1 MIDMSIRAVQR
12 LCCAGLDSV
21 SLRRAVAERLAPEL
35 GSDAW
40 AFSTCDPDTGLM
52 AHTVSDGVPAKL
64 ARTYAE
70 RLYPYEAALLSLDLP
85 RNGDNV
91 FSVLA
96 LGRESREALTASG
109 MLDQFNVAL
118 VSRGRLLG
126 TWCLMRG
133 DRSPITSARSRAVMR
148 RLVPHLARALRDAM
162 AVDSALAAEVPAEC
176 TPGVIVL
183 DAHNRP
189 MLLTTAARE
198 WLTDLAD
205 VGYVF
210 DDGLPFSLRALVS
223 LLRARR
229 NASGIPG
236 VRRMRPRGRSGRAYE
251 VSASLAEPDA
261 KGECAAT
268 LIVEPVVPKPVAPS
282 LGWRY
287 DLSAREREVVAAVV
301 RGEPTKCIAA
311 QLGISPYT
319 VAEHLDRACAK
330 VGVRGR
336 KALVARLFL
345 DGYHAEASA

>member
-1 MIDMSIRAVQR
+1 
-12 LCCAGLDSV
+12 
-21 SLRRAVAERLAPEL
+21 
-35 GSDAW
+35 
-40 AFSTCDPDTGLM
+40 
-52 AHTVSDGVPAKL
+52 VSDGVPSSL

-70 RLYPYEAALLSLDLP
+70 RLYPYEAALLYIDVPHNGTNLFSL
-85 RNGDNV
+85 
-91 FSVLA
+91 LA
-96 LGRESREALTASG
+96 LGNESREALTASG

-118 VSRGRLLG
+118 VARGRLLG

-133 DRSPITSARSRAVMR
+133 DRSPITSARSRTVMR

-162 AVDSALAAEVPAEC
+162 TVDSALAAEVPAES

-183 DAHNRP
+183 DARNRP
-189 MLLTTAARE
+189 MLRTAAARE
-198 WLTDLAD
+198 WLGDLAD

-223 LLRARR
+223 LLRAQR
-229 NASGIPG
+229 AEVAG

-261 KGECAAT
+261 RGECAVT
-268 LIVEPVVPKPVAPS
+268 LIVEPVVPKPVAPA

-311 QLGISPYT
+311 ELGISPYT

-336 KALVARLFL
+336 KALVAKLFL
-345 DGYHAEASA
+345 DGYGVETSA

>member
-1 MIDMSIRAVQR
+1 
-12 LCCAGLDSV
+12 
-21 SLRRAVAERLAPEL
+21 
-35 GSDAW
+35 
-40 AFSTCDPDTGLM
+40 
-52 AHTVSDGVPAKL
+52 
-64 ARTYAE
+64 
-70 RLYPYEAALLSLDLP
+70 
-85 RNGDNV
+85 
-91 FSVLA
+91 
-96 LGRESREALTASG
+96 
-109 MLDQFNVAL
+109 
-118 VSRGRLLG
+118 
-126 TWCLMRG
+126 MRG

-205 VGYVF
+205 VGYEF

-229 NASGIPG
+229 SDVAG
-236 VRRMRPRGRSGRAYE
+236 VRRMRPRGRSGRAYA

-261 KGECAAT
+261 NGECAVT
-268 LIVEPVVPKPVAPS
+268 LIVEPVVPKPVAPT

-336 KALVARLFL
+336 KALVAKLFL
-345 DGYHAEASA
+345 DGYHAEVSA

>member
-1 MIDMSIRAVQR
+1 MFDMSLRAVQR

-21 SLRRAVAERLAPEL
+21 SLRLAVSERLAPEL

-52 AHTVSDGVPAKL
+52 AHTVSHGVPASL
-64 ARTYAE
+64 ARDYAE
-70 RLYPYEAALLSLDLP
+70 RLYPYEAALLCIDVP
-85 RNGDNV
+85 RNGTNV

-96 LGRESREALTASG
+96 LGRESREALTSSG

-133 DRSPITSARSRAVMR
+133 DRSPITSTRSRAVMR
-148 RLVPHLARALRDAM
+148 RLVPHLSRAMRDAM
-162 AVDSALAAEVPAEC
+162 TVDSALAVETPAESS
-176 TPGVIVL
+176 PGVIVL

-189 MLLTTAARE
+189 TLLTAAARE
-198 WLTDLAD
+198 WLGDLAD
-205 VGYVF
+205 VGCEF
-210 DDGLPFSLRALVS
+210 DDGLPLSLVAVVA

-229 NASGIPG
+229 SDTAQ
-236 VRRMRPRGRSGRAYE
+236 VRRTRARGRSGRWYA
-251 VSASLAEPDA
+251 VSASLAEPDVN
-261 KGECAAT
+261 GECAAT
-268 LIVEPVVPKPVAPS
+268 VIVEPVVPKPVAPG

-301 RGEPTKCIAA
+301 RGEPTKCIAS

-319 VAEHLDRACAK
+319 VTEHLDRACAK

-336 KALVARLFL
+336 KALVAKLFL
-345 DGYHAEASA
+345 DSYHAAVSAS

>member
-12 LCCAGLDSV
+12 LCSAGLDSV

-96 LGRESREALTASG
+96 LGRESREALLSSG

-118 VSRGRLLG
+118 VSRGRLWG

-148 RLVPHLARALRDAM
+148 RLVPHLARALREAM
-162 AVDSALAAEVPAEC
+162 AVDSALAADAPADS

-183 DAHNRP
+183 DAHDRP
-189 MLLTTAARE
+189 LLLTAAARE
-198 WLTDLAD
+198 WLGDLAD
-205 VGYVF
+205 VGCVF

-229 NASGIPG
+229 NDVPA

-261 KGECAAT
+261 NDECAVT
-268 LIVEPVVPKPVAPS
+268 LIVEPVVPKPVAPA

-319 VAEHLDRACAK
+319 VAEHLDRACTK

-336 KALVARLFL
+336 KALVAKLFL
-345 DGYHAEASA
+345 DGYHAAVSA

>member
-12 LCCAGLDSV
+12 LCCAGLDSL
-21 SLRRAVAERLAPEL
+21 SLRRSVAERMAPEL

-52 AHTVSDGVPAKL
+52 AHTVSDGVPSSL

-70 RLYPYEAALLSLDLP
+70 RLYPYEAALLYIDVPHNGTNLFSL
-85 RNGDNV
+85 
-91 FSVLA
+91 LA
-96 LGRESREALTASG
+96 LGKESREALTASG

-118 VSRGRLLG
+118 VARGRLLG

-133 DRSPITSARSRAVMR
+133 DRSPITSARSRTVMR

-162 AVDSALAAEVPAEC
+162 TVDSALAAEVPAEC

-183 DAHNRP
+183 DAHNQP
-189 MLLTTAARE
+189 MLLTAAARQ
-198 WLTDLAD
+198 WLGDLAD

-210 DDGLPFSLRALVS
+210 DDGLPFSLRALVTP
-223 LLRARR
+223 LRAQR
-229 NASGIPG
+229 AAVAG

-261 KGECAAT
+261 RGECAVT
-268 LIVEPVVPKPVAPS
+268 LIVEPVVPKPVAPA

-311 QLGISPYT
+311 ELGISPYT

-345 DGYHAEASA
+345 DGYHAEVSA

>member
-52 AHTVSDGVPAKL
+52 AHTVSDGVPASL

-70 RLYPYEAALLSLDLP
+70 RLYPYEAALLYIDLP
-85 RNGDNV
+85 QNGTNL

-96 LGRESREALTASG
+96 LGRESREALLSSG

-118 VSRGRLLG
+118 VSRGRLWG

-133 DRSPITSARSRAVMR
+133 DRSPITSVRSRTVMR

-162 AVDSALAAEVPAEC
+162 TVDSALAADEPAES

-189 MLLTTAARE
+189 VLLTAAARE
-198 WLTDLAD
+198 WLGDLAD
-205 VGYVF
+205 VGYTF

-229 NASGIPG
+229 ADVAG
-236 VRRMRPRGRSGRAYE
+236 VRRMHPRGRSGRSYD

-261 KGECAAT
+261 KGECAVT
-268 LIVEPVVPKPVAPS
+268 LVVEPAAHKPVAS
-282 LGWRY
+282 TLGWRY
-287 DLSAREREVVAAVV
+287 DLSAREREVVSAVV

-319 VAEHLDRACAK
+319 VAEHLDRACTK
-330 VGVRGR
+330 IGVRGR
-336 KALVARLFL
+336 KALVAKLFL
-345 DGYHAEASA
+345 DGYHAEVSA

>member
-1 MIDMSIRAVQR
+1 MTDMSLRAVQR

-21 SLRRAVAERLAPEL
+21 SLRLAVSERLAPEL
-35 GSDAW
+35 GADAW

-52 AHTVSDGVPAKL
+52 AHTVSHGVPPSL
-64 ARTYAE
+64 ARAYAE
-70 RLYPYEAALLSLDLP
+70 RLYPDEAALLYLDTP
-85 RNGDNV
+85 RNGANL

-96 LGRESREALTASG
+96 LARESREALLSSG
-109 MLDQFNVAL
+109 LFDQFNVAL
-118 VSRGRLLG
+118 VTRGRLWG
-126 TWCLMRG
+126 TWCLMRS
-133 DRSPITSARSRAVMR
+133 DRSPIAGARSRAVMR
-148 RLVPHLARALRDAM
+148 RLVPHLARAMRDAM
-162 AVDSALAAEVPAEC
+162 TVDAALAVETPAESS
-176 TPGVIVL
+176 PGVIVL

-189 MLLTTAARE
+189 VLLTAAARE

-205 VGYVF
+205 IGCQF
-210 DDGLPFSLRALVS
+210 DDGLPLALVAAVS
-223 LLRARR
+223 LLRACRTDS
-229 NASGIPG
+229 AS
-236 VRRMRPRGRSGRAYE
+236 VRRTRARGRSGRWYA

-261 KGECAAT
+261 NGECAAT
-268 LIVEPVVPKPVAPS
+268 VIVEPVVQKPVSPT

-311 QLGISPYT
+311 SLGISPYT

-345 DGYHAEASA
+345 DGSHAEVRAS

>member
-12 LCCAGLDSV
+12 LCCSGLDSV
-21 SLRRAVAERLAPEL
+21 SLRRGVAERLAPEL

-52 AHTVSDGVPAKL
+52 AHTVSDGIPASL
-64 ARTYAE
+64 AREYAE
-70 RLYPYEAALLSLDLP
+70 RLYPYEAALLCIDLP
-85 RNGDNV
+85 RNGQNM

-96 LGRESREALTASG
+96 LGHESREALRSSG

-118 VSRGRLLG
+118 VSRGRLWG

-133 DRSPITSARSRAVMR
+133 DRSPITSARSRTVMR
-148 RLVPHLARALRDAM
+148 RLVPHLARALRDSM
-162 AVDSALAAEVPAEC
+162 AVDNALAADAAPAES

-183 DAHNRP
+183 DAQNRP
-189 MLLTTAARE
+189 VLRTAAARE

-205 VGYVF
+205 VGCEF
-210 DDGLPFSLRALVS
+210 DDGLPSSLRALVS
-223 LLRARR
+223 LLRTGRSDIIGA
-229 NASGIPG
+229 
-236 VRRMRPRGRSGRAYE
+236 RRMRPRGRSGRTYQ

-261 KGECAAT
+261 NGECAVT
-268 LIVEPVVPKPVAPS
+268 LIVEPVVPKPVAQA

-336 KALVARLFL
+336 KALVAKLFL
-345 DGYHAEASA
+345 DSCHAEVSA

>member
-52 AHTVSDGVPAKL
+52 AHTVSAGVPASL

-70 RLYPYEAALLSLDLP
+70 RLYPYEAALLYLEMP
-85 RNGDNV
+85 RNGENM

-96 LGRESREALTASG
+96 LGRESREALLSSG

-118 VSRGRLLG
+118 VSRGRLCG

-133 DRSPITSARSRAVMR
+133 DRSPITGARSRAVMR
-148 RLVPHLARALRDAM
+148 KLVPHLARALRDSM
-162 AVDSALAAEVPAEC
+162 TVDSALAADVPAES

-183 DAHNRP
+183 DARNRP
-189 MLLTTAARE
+189 VLLTAAARA
-198 WLTDLAD
+198 WLADLAD
-205 VGYVF
+205 VGYEP
-210 DDGLPFSLRALVS
+210 DDLLPFSLRALAALVH
-223 LLRARR
+223 ARR
-229 NASGIPG
+229 TGTAE
-236 VRRMRPRGRSGRAYE
+236 VRRMRACGRSGRWYT
-251 VSASLAEPDA
+251 VKASLAEPDA
-261 KGECAAT
+261 SGECATT
-268 LIVEPVVPKPVAPS
+268 LIVEPESPRPVAPE

-287 DLSAREREVVAAVV
+287 DLSSREREVVAAVV

-311 QLGISPYT
+311 SLGISPYT

-330 VGVRGR
+330 IGVRGR
-336 KALVARLFL
+336 KALVAKLFL
-345 DGYHAEASA
+345 DGAHVEASA

>member
-1 MIDMSIRAVQR
+1 MVDMSIRTVQR

-21 SLRRAVAERLAPEL
+21 SLRIAVAERLAPEL

-52 AHTVSDGVPAKL
+52 AHTVSEGVPSSL
-64 ARTYAE
+64 ASDYAE
-70 RLYPYEAALLSLDLP
+70 RLYPYEAALLYLDLP
-85 RNGDNV
+85 HNGDNL

-96 LGRESREALTASG
+96 LGRESREALMSSG

-118 VSRGRLLG
+118 VSRGRLWG

-162 AVDSALAAEVPAEC
+162 TVDSALAADAPAES

-183 DAHNRP
+183 DARNRP
-189 MLLTTAARE
+189 VLFTAAARA
-198 WLTDLAD
+198 WLADLAD

-223 LLRARR
+223 LVRAR
-229 NASGIPG
+229 NGMAA
-236 VRRMRPRGRSGRAYE
+236 VRRMRPRGRSGRAYD
-251 VSASLAEPDA
+251 VSAALAEPGA
-261 KGECAAT
+261 NGECAVT
-268 LIVEPVVPKPVAPS
+268 LIVEPVVPKPVAPT

-336 KALVARLFL
+336 KALVAKLFL
-345 DGYHAEASA
+345 DGYHAAVSA